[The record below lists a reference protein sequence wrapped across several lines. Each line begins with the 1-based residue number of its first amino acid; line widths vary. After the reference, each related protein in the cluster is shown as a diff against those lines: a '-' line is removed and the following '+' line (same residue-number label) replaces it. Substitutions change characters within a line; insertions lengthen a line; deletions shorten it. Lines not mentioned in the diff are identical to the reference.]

1 MDEPVRNMALV
12 IDYQNV
18 HLSAHEIFSPSRPIE
33 ESLICPV
40 KFARQLQ
47 KIKNKDSAEK
57 LGCSFSISRIE
68 VYRGLPSSEANP
80 RANAWNLMQK
90 DQWERSAK
98 LHDLSLD
105 VVYRPLKY
113 RYLPY
118 PARGIDLSVI
128 PQEKGVDV
136 LCALALVR
144 LAASE
149 QFDGVILAS
158 RDTDLIPAIEQAHR
172 SCQVEAVKWFNK
184 DLPYTKGSLRPEGF
198 RLWTTNMGE
207 EDYRASLDLHDYA
220 ANASSLN

>member
-18 HLSAHEIFSPSRPIE
+18 HLSAHEIFSPNRPIE

-40 KFARQLQ
+40 KFALQLQ

-57 LGCSFSISRIE
+57 LGCSFYISRIE
-68 VYRGLPSSEANP
+68 VYRGLPSSDANP
-80 RANAWNLMQK
+80 RANARNLMQK

-118 PARGIDLSVI
+118 PERGIDLSVS

-144 LAASE
+144 LAASK

-158 RDTDLIPAIEQAHR
+158 RDTDLIPAIEQAHEY
-172 SCQVEAVKWFNK
+172 CQVEAVKWLNN
-184 DLPYTKGSLRPEGF
+184 DLPHTKGSLRPQGF
-198 RLWTTNMGE
+198 RLWTTSMRE
-207 EDYRASLDLHDYA
+207 EDYRESLDLHDYA
-220 ANASSLN
+220 ANASSRG